1 MNKKAKESSGE
12 KSSCQCLCQG
22 AGPALTEFLRRLG
35 PPEEAREHFE
45 TARMEVLKG
54 LRALIDAR
62 IQHFSKARSKG
73 EKIEVV

>member
-1 MNKKAKESSGE
+1 MNKKPKQPAAE
-12 KSSCQCLCQG
+12 KSSCQCLCQEI
-22 AGPALTEFLRRLG
+22 GPALTEFLRRLG
-35 PPEEAREHFE
+35 PPAEAREHFE

-62 IQHFSKARSKG
+62 IQHFSKTRSKG

>member
-1 MNKKAKESSGE
+1 MIKKTKQSAVE

-35 PPEEAREHFE
+35 PPGEAREHFE

-62 IQHFSKARSKG
+62 IQHFSKKRSKG